1 MNENGIPRQDAL
13 AVNYINTFAD
23 TIASDPASYMLQVAD
38 AAGLPVG
45 VNVLSNDAASALAI
59 AAATDAR
66 FIRVNVHTGS
76 MNTDQ
81 GPIHGR
87 AHETLGR
94 FAVVCPWHNF
104 EFDLST
110 GCPPYGDGER
120 CRPRL
125 RRHQV
130 VVEGDDVVLYT

>member
-1 MNENGIPRQDAL
+1 LSERH
-13 AVNYINTFAD
+13 V
-23 TIASDPASYMLQVAD
+23 VC
-38 AAGLPVG
+38 GLTELRPG
-45 VNVLSNDAASALAI
+45 DFRVLS
-59 AAATDAR
+59 
-66 FIRVNVHTGS
+66 TGS
-76 MNTDQ
+76 RELLVVRTGEASFAAVPNACPHQ
-81 GPIHGR
+81 GGRLSDGRVEHIWTAGNGR
-87 AHETLGR
+87 AHETLER

-125 RRHQV
+125 RRHKV